1 MARDGRNDELHSVSV
16 SPDGRR
22 AYLAFQTAGFVV
34 ADTTS
39 LAENASE
46 SKIAAV
52 TPADARPRWQ
62 PVGPH
67 SAVKLPGRP
76 IVLTTDEVYGGIGSD
91 AGCPWGWVRL
101 VDISDETAPR
111 IVSEYRVLPYNDPAA
126 CAGIPEERK
135 YRGSLSSH
143 NPTVTAHVALVSWH
157 AAGLQVFDTTDPTK
171 PAQLAAFLPDP
182 LPKVTTEDPLLSSG
196 PDKVVMW
203 SYPIVR
209 DGLIYVVDVRNG
221 LYVLR
226 YQGPDAQELSAV
238 RFLEGNSNLGDGA
251 RP

>member
-1 MARDGRNDELHSVSV
+1 MIRDGPNDELHSVSV

-22 AYLAFQTAGFVV
+22 AFLAFQTAGFLV

-39 LAENASE
+39 LAEYSSE
-46 SKIAAV
+46 SKVVAI
-52 TPADARPRWQ
+52 TPSEGRPRWQ

-76 IVLTTDEVYGGIGSD
+76 VVLTTDEVYGGIGSD
-91 AGCPWGWVRL
+91 AGCPWGWVRIL
-101 VDISDETAPR
+101 DVSDETAPR

-126 CAGIPEERK
+126 CAAIPEERK

-157 AAGLQVFDTTDPTK
+157 AAGLQVFDTTDSTK

-203 SYPIVR
+203 SYPVVR

-221 LYVLR
+221 LFVLR
-226 YQGPDAQELSAV
+226 YAGPNEHELSSI